1 MRGRYRGANG
11 LDALA
16 LSLDNDAMPRW
27 VGPLLG
33 SLVLHATVL
42 IPGMT
47 RLPAAEIEKAGDVA
61 VFAVQWEP
69 PARIPSSEPVL
80 GSAAADPQTSL
91 SPIPI
96 VSGGRLARAVLDAP
110 RNPPIPYPREA
121 LVRGWEGR
129 VLLEVLVL
137 ASGECGEVKIHESSG
152 HWVLDR
158 QAATSVRQWRFRPAR
173 QLGYPVTQWALLPVR
188 FQVRESG
195 GVASGP

>member
-1 MRGRYRGANG
+1 
-11 LDALA
+11 
-16 LSLDNDAMPRW
+16 MPRW

-33 SLVLHATVL
+33 SLVLHAAVL
-42 IPGMT
+42 IPGT
-47 RLPAAEIEKAGDVA
+47 VRPPAAEIEVAGDAA

-69 PARIPSSEPVL
+69 AVRIPAPSPAEPP
-80 GSAAADPQTSL
+80 ATL
-91 SPIPI
+91 SPIPV
-96 VSGGRLARAVLDAP
+96 VSGSHLARAVLDAP

-137 ASGECGEVKIHESSG
+137 ASGECGEVRVHASSG
-152 HWVLDR
+152 HWILDR

-173 QLGYPVTQWALLPVR
+173 QLGSPVTQWALLPVR

-195 GVASGP
+195 GAATGP